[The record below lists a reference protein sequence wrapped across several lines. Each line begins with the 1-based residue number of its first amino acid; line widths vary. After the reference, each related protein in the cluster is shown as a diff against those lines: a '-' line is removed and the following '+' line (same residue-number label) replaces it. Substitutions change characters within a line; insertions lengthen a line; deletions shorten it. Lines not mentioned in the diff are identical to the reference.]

1 MSKKIENLSSNS
13 QMNSDQNMEDLLNHK
28 FKQRIDVSNKL
39 HQRILESTTIKIQ
52 TSKTFWYVAAG
63 LAILISLNIFSI
75 QTYHKQVK
83 NERLKEYYTNNW
95 NNSSIY

>member
-1 MSKKIENLSSNS
+1 MSKNIKNLSSNS

-28 FKQRIDVSNKL
+28 FEERIDVSNKL
-39 HQRILESTTIKIQ
+39 HQRILESTIIKNE
-52 TSKTFWYVAAG
+52 TRNTNWYVAAG

-75 QTYHKQVK
+75 QTYRKQVK

>member
-1 MSKKIENLSSNS
+1 
-13 QMNSDQNMEDLLNHK
+13 MNSDQNMEELLNHK
-28 FKQRIDVSNKL
+28 FEERIDVSNKL

-52 TSKTFWYVAAG
+52 TGMTYWYVAAG

-83 NERLKEYYTNNW
+83 NEQLKEYYTNNW
-95 NNSSIY
+95 NNSTIY